1 MFFSASKS
9 QVSLNSLFVFTLVLL
24 NVVQSVFCAI
34 LTRGMYAQ
42 FKSGY
47 LFIQSVPAKFKVSRP
62 VLGDFAPPSS
72 SQRWNIFFHGLPT
85 RKASGRFSHILVH
98 LGPFGFV
105 CGWTWWEYIS
115 IYIQLSLYWAIG
127 GHWGSG
133 TSFSVRNSGV
143 WDKRWLLITCNK

>member
-72 SQRWNIFFHGLPT
+72 PQRWNIFSHGLPT

-105 CGWTWWEYIS
+105 FGWAW
-115 IYIQLSLYWAIG
+115 
-127 GHWGSG
+127 
-133 TSFSVRNSGV
+133 
-143 WDKRWLLITCNK
+143 